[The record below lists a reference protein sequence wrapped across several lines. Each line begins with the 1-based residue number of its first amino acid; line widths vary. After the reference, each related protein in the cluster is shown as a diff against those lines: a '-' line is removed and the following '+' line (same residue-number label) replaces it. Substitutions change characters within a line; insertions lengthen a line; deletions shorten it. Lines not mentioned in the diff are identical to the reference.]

1 MKVLSLTEPYTTL
14 IKEKTK
20 RIETRSWKTS
30 YRGELYIH
38 ASNTKVPKEYKEN
51 KELMNLVKNK
61 DYPYGQIICKA
72 NLIDCIKMTK
82 DWIEKIKKEN
92 NEEYLCGI
100 YEEGRYAWIL
110 EDIEV
115 LSHPIYTN
123 GNLSVWTFD
132 EEYMKK
138 QLEKIL
144 NKNKTLMELLKR
156 LEQYQK
162 DNPDFKN
169 YYVGAGAIN
178 QTVFNYFHKYPVEQN
193 ISDYD
198 IVYYDK
204 DTSYEK
210 EDKII
215 KDLENRLK
223 DLKVKTD
230 IKNECRVP
238 IWKKEKYNQEIKPYL
253 SIEEAISRW
262 STTITCL
269 GVRLQQGKIKI
280 YAPYGLEDLF
290 RLIIRPVKIDVTRK
304 DYEEK
309 AKKWKQKWPK
319 LTVISWNGVTN
330 NENCDKIAPR
340 KEINDEK

>member
-1 MKVLSLTEPYTTL
+1 MKVLSLTEPYATL

-38 ASNTKVPKEYKEN
+38 ASNTKIPKKYREN
-51 KELMNLVKNK
+51 QELMSLVKNK

-72 NLIDCIKMTK
+72 KLVDCIKMTK

-92 NEEYLCGI
+92 KKEYLSGI

-110 EDIEV
+110 EDIEI
-115 LSHPIYTN
+115 LNHPIYAKGSLN
-123 GNLSVWTFD
+123 VWTFN
-132 EEYMKK
+132 EESMKG
-138 QLEKIL
+138 QLEEIL
-144 NKNKTLMELLKR
+144 NRNKTLMEILKR
-156 LEQYQK
+156 LEKYQK
-162 DNPDFKN
+162 EDSNFKN

-178 QTVFNYFHKYPVEQN
+178 QTVFNYFHRYPIDQN

-204 DTSYEK
+204 DTSYEQ

-215 KDLENRLK
+215 KKIESSLK
-223 DLKVKTD
+223 DLNIKTD

-253 SIEEAISRW
+253 SVEDAISRW
-262 STTITCL
+262 ITTITCI
-269 GVRLQQGKIKI
+269 GVRLEEGKLKI

-290 RLIIRPVKIDVTRK
+290 SLIIRPVKK
-304 DYEEK
+304 DATLKVYEEK
-309 AKKWKQKWPK
+309 VKKWQQKWPK
-319 LTVISWNGVTN
+319 LTIIS
-330 NENCDKIAPR
+330 CS
-340 KEINDEK
+340 

>member
-1 MKVLSLTEPYTTL
+1 MKVLSLTEPYATL

-38 ASNTKVPKEYKEN
+38 ASNTKIPKKYREN
-51 KELMNLVKNK
+51 QELMSLVKNK

-92 NEEYLCGI
+92 KKEYLSGI

-110 EDIEV
+110 EDIEI
-115 LSHPIYTN
+115 LNHPIYAKGSLN
-123 GNLSVWTFD
+123 VWTFN
-132 EEYMKK
+132 EESMKG
-138 QLEKIL
+138 QLEEIL
-144 NKNKTLMELLKR
+144 NRNKTLMEILKR
-156 LEQYQK
+156 LEKYQK
-162 DNPDFKN
+162 EDSNFKN

-178 QTVFNYFHKYPVEQN
+178 QTVFNYFHRYPIDQN

-204 DTSYEK
+204 DTSYEQ

-215 KDLENRLK
+215 KKIESSLK
-223 DLKVKTD
+223 DLNIKTD

-253 SIEEAISRW
+253 SVEDAISRW
-262 STTITCL
+262 ITTITCI
-269 GVRLQQGKIKI
+269 GVRLEEGKLKI

-290 RLIIRPVKIDVTRK
+290 SLIIRPVKK
-304 DYEEK
+304 DATLKVYEEK
-309 AKKWKQKWPK
+309 VKKWQQKWPK
-319 LTVISWNGVTN
+319 LTIISWS
-330 NENCDKIAPR
+330 
-340 KEINDEK
+340 